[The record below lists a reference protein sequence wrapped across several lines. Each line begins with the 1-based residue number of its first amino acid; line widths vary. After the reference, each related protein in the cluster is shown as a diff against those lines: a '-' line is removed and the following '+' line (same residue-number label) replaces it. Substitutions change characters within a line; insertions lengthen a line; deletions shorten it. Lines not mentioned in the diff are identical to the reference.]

1 MFDSQKEKDKI
12 YEMLSSTK
20 VEENHFNKQELAE
33 RAISIAMDEYEEL
46 AYSFNDFFN
55 SISHLVIYQKEMNEA
70 LQQFVSQFMN
80 NTRNLIQRNYSKE
93 ELESLPSDLYDHVL
107 ESQQRRS
114 ELLKEIINTYINNQN

>member
-93 ELESLPSDLYDHVL
+93 ELESLPSDLYDRVL